1 LTRKAEGTGTMLN
14 ETELKT
20 IETELLQGKPPRSY
34 QQAGPE
40 ERAAIDALVDEIDLS
55 DSHSLLYFGAPAQQ
69 QLASIS
75 DDMLEGVR
83 NKDTG
88 PAGEALNRMVAT
100 VRRFDLGAL
109 DPNRKPG
116 FFDRLLGKTRPVAE
130 FFQRY
135 EEVRDQIDAIGD
147 DLERHKTQLLT
158 DIVSLDRLY
167 DANLEYFHHLERYIA
182 AGEEKLRRLDE
193 QTIPAKQR
201 EAAASEALID
211 AQQLRDL
218 RANRDALER
227 RVHDLKLTRQV
238 AMQSLPSIRLV
249 QENDRGL
256 INKIVSTTA
265 NTLPLWRQQL
275 AQALTIH
282 RSREATASI
291 RSASELTNELL
302 KANAENL
309 KQGNAEARRE
319 IERGVFDI
327 EAVKQ
332 ANAALIATIE
342 ESLRIADEG
351 RRKRAEAASQ
361 LETLESELRRT
372 LSSAS
377 ARASQPASREA
388 TPPGKEARK

>member
-1 LTRKAEGTGTMLN
+1 MIT
-14 ETELKT
+14 ETESKT
-20 IETELLQGKPPRSY
+20 IETDLLQETSPVRY
-34 QQAGPE
+34 QQAAPSE
-40 ERAAIDALVDEIDLS
+40 QAAMDALIKEIDIA

-88 PAGEALNRMVAT
+88 PAGEALNRMMVT
-100 VRRFDLGAL
+100 VRDFDLGSM
-109 DPNRKPG
+109 DPNHKPG
-116 FFDRLLGKTRPVAE
+116 FFARLLGKTRSATK
-130 FFQRY
+130 FLQRY
-135 EEVRDQIDAIGD
+135 KEVRDQIDAIGD

-158 DIVSLDRLY
+158 DIASLDRLY
-167 DANLEYFHHLERYIA
+167 TANLEYFHHLERYIV
-182 AGEEKLRRLDE
+182 AGEEKIRQLDE
-193 QTIPAKQR
+193 NTIPALAR
-201 EAAASEALID
+201 EAGEGEAVIV

-249 QENDRGL
+249 QENDKGL
-256 INKIVSTTA
+256 VNKIVSTTA

-275 AQALTIH
+275 AQAVTIH
-282 RSREATASI
+282 RSREAANTIRAASD
-291 RSASELTNELL
+291 LTNELL

-327 EAVKQ
+327 DAVKQ
-332 ANAALIATIE
+332 ANASLIETIE
-342 ESLRIADEG
+342 ESLTIADEG
-351 RRKRAEAASQ
+351 RKKRNEAAIQ
-361 LETLESELRRT
+361 LKALESELRRT
-372 LSSAS
+372 LVSAN
-377 ARASQPASREA
+377 ASQ
-388 TPPGKEARK
+388 GG

>member
-1 LTRKAEGTGTMLN
+1 MIN
-14 ETELKT
+14 EKELKT
-20 IETELLQGKPPRSY
+20 IETDLLQSKSLVRY
-34 QQAGPE
+34 QQADLT
-40 ERAAIDALVDEIDLS
+40 ERAAMDALIQEIDLN
-55 DSHSLLYFGAPAQQ
+55 DTHSLLYFGAPAQQ

-88 PAGEALNRMVAT
+88 PAGEALNRMLGT
-100 VRRFDLGAL
+100 VRGFDLGSL

-116 FFDRLLGKTRPVAE
+116 IFARLLGKTRPVTK
-130 FFQRY
+130 FLQRY

-167 DANLEYFHHLERYIA
+167 AANLEYFHHLERYIV
-182 AGEEKLRRLDE
+182 AGEEKLRQLDE
-193 QTIPAKQR
+193 QDIPALER
-201 EAAASEALID
+201 EAAESESMIA

-249 QENDRGL
+249 QENDKGL

-275 AQALTIH
+275 AQAVTIH
-282 RSREATASI
+282 RSREAVATI
-291 RSASELTNELL
+291 RSASDLTNELL

-327 EAVKQ
+327 DAVKQ
-332 ANAALIATIE
+332 ANASLIETIE
-342 ESLRIADEG
+342 ESLSIADEG
-351 RRKRAEAASQ
+351 RRKRAEAALQ
-361 LETLESELRRT
+361 LETLEAELRRT
-372 LSSAS
+372 LVSAS
-377 ARASQPASREA
+377 ARVNTR
-388 TPPGKEARK
+388 PGQQ

>member
-1 LTRKAEGTGTMLN
+1 MIN
-14 ETELKT
+14 ESELRV
-20 IETELLQGKPPRSY
+20 IESSLLQGKEPTPY
-34 QQAGPE
+34 QQADPPE
-40 ERAAIDALVDEIDLS
+40 RKEIDVLIQQI
-55 DSHSLLYFGAPAQQ
+55 DLNDTHSLLYFGAPAQQ
-69 QLASIS
+69 QLAGIS

-88 PAGEALNRMVAT
+88 PAGEALNRMVGT
-100 VRRFDLGAL
+100 VRDFDLDNL

-116 FFDRLLGKTRPVAE
+116 FFSRLLGRTKPVAQ
-130 FFQRY
+130 FLQRY
-135 EEVRDQIDAIGD
+135 EEVRNQIDAIGD
-147 DLERHKTQLLT
+147 ELERHKTQLLK
-158 DIVSLDRLY
+158 DIASLDRLY
-167 DANLEYFHHLERYIA
+167 AANLEYFHHLERYII
-182 AGEEKLRRLDE
+182 AGEEKLKQLDSQE
-193 QTIPAKQR
+193 IPLLESKV
-201 EAAASEALID
+201 EEEKSMTT

-249 QENDRGL
+249 QENDKGL
-256 INKIVSTTA
+256 INKIISTTA

-275 AQALTIH
+275 AQAVTIH
-282 RSREATASI
+282 RSREAAEII
-291 RSASELTNELL
+291 RSASDLTNELL

-332 ANAALIATIE
+332 ANASLIETIE

-351 RRKRAEAASQ
+351 RKKRTEAALQ
-361 LETLESELRRT
+361 LETLEAELRRT
-372 LSSAS
+372 LINAGD
-377 ARASQPASREA
+377 RVRNKLEQ
-388 TPPGKEARK
+388 

>member
-1 LTRKAEGTGTMLN
+1 MN
-14 ETELKT
+14 ETELQN
-20 IETELLQGKPPRSY
+20 IESSLLQGKSPVAYRQADPP
-34 QQAGPE
+34 
-40 ERAAIDALVDEIDLS
+40 ERKEIEALIRQIDLN

-88 PAGEALNRMVAT
+88 PAGEALNRMVGT
-100 VRRFDLGAL
+100 VRNFELDDL

-116 FFDRLLGKTRPVAE
+116 FFSRLLKKTTPVTQ
-130 FFQRY
+130 FLQRY
-135 EEVRDQIDAIGD
+135 EEVREQIDAIGD
-147 DLERHKTQLLT
+147 ELERHKTQLLK
-158 DIVSLDRLY
+158 DIASLDRLY
-167 DANLEYFHHLERYIA
+167 VANLEYFHHLERYIA
-182 AGEEKLRRLDE
+182 AGEEKLKQLDE
-193 QTIPAKQR
+193 VDIPTMARQTEEGK
-201 EAAASEALID
+201 SMTVV
-211 AQQLRDL
+211 QQLRDL

-249 QENDRGL
+249 QENDKGL
-256 INKIVSTTA
+256 INKIISTTA

-275 AQALTIH
+275 AQAVTIH
-282 RSREATASI
+282 RSREAAEVI
-291 RSASELTNELL
+291 RSAGDLTNELL

-332 ANAALIATIE
+332 ANASLIETIE
-342 ESLRIADEG
+342 ESLSIADEG
-351 RRKRAEAASQ
+351 RKKRKQAELD
-361 LETLESELRRT
+361 LENLEAELRRT
-372 LSSAS
+372 LINAGE
-377 ARASQPASREA
+377 RVREQL
-388 TPPGKEARK
+388 

>member
-1 LTRKAEGTGTMLN
+1 MINDTERKS
-14 ETELKT
+14 
-20 IETELLQGKPPRSY
+20 IEASLLQGKSPVPY
-34 QQAGPE
+34 QQAAPP
-40 ERAAIDALVDEIDLS
+40 ERAEIDALIRQIDLN
-55 DSHSLLYFGAPAQQ
+55 DTHSLLYFGAPAQQ

-88 PAGEALNRMVAT
+88 PAGEALNRMVGT
-100 VRRFDLGAL
+100 VRDFDLGAL

-116 FFDRLLGKTRPVAE
+116 FFARLLGKTKPVAE
-130 FFQRY
+130 FLQRY
-135 EEVRDQIDAIGD
+135 EEVRNQIDAIGD
-147 DLERHKTQLLT
+147 DLERHKTQLLK
-158 DIVSLDRLY
+158 DIAQLDRLY
-167 DANLEYFHHLERYIA
+167 AANLEYFHYLERYIV
-182 AGEEKLRRLDE
+182 AGEEKLKQLDE
-193 QTIPAKQR
+193 QDIPAMER
-201 EAAASEALID
+201 AAEEGKAMTA

-249 QENDRGL
+249 QENDKGL

-275 AQALTIH
+275 AQAVTIH
-282 RSREATASI
+282 RSREAADVI
-291 RSASELTNELL
+291 RSAGDLTNELL

-309 KQGNAEARRE
+309 KQGNVEARRE

-332 ANAALIATIE
+332 ANASLIQTIE
-342 ESLRIADEG
+342 ESLSIADEG
-351 RRKRAEAASQ
+351 RRKRAEAAIE
-361 LETLESELRRT
+361 LENLEAELRRT
-372 LSSAS
+372 LINAS
-377 ARASQPASREA
+377 ARVQDRLEQQ
-388 TPPGKEARK
+388 

>member
-1 LTRKAEGTGTMLN
+1 MIN
-14 ETELKT
+14 ETELKS
-20 IETELLQGKPPRSY
+20 IETNLLQGKPLVPY
-34 QQAGPE
+34 QQADPPE
-40 ERAAIDALVDEIDLS
+40 REAIDALIQEIDLS

-100 VRRFDLGAL
+100 VREFDLGSL

-116 FFDRLLGKTRPVAE
+116 FFARLLGKAKPVAQ
-130 FFQRY
+130 FLQRY
-135 EEVRDQIDAIGD
+135 EEVRNQIDTISD
-147 DLERHKTQLLT
+147 ELERHKTQLLT

-167 DANLEYFHHLERYIA
+167 TANLEYFHHLDRYIA
-182 AGEEKLRRLDE
+182 AGEEKLRQLDE
-193 QTIPAKQR
+193 TTIPALQR
-201 EAAASEALID
+201 TAEEGKAMIE

-238 AMQSLPSIRLV
+238 SMQSLPSIRLV
-249 QENDRGL
+249 QENDKGL
-256 INKIVSTTA
+256 VNKIVSTTA

-275 AQALTIH
+275 AQAVTIH
-282 RSREATASI
+282 RSRDAASAI
-291 RSASELTNELL
+291 RSASDLTNELL

-332 ANAALIATIE
+332 ANASLIETIE
-342 ESLRIADEG
+342 ESLSIADEG
-351 RRKRAEAASQ
+351 RRKRAEAAAQ

-372 LSSAS
+372 LVSAT
-377 ARASQPASREA
+377 ARVNRR
-388 TPPGKEARK
+388 PGQQ

>member
-1 LTRKAEGTGTMLN
+1 MID

-20 IETELLQGKPPRSY
+20 IETDLLQGKAPMGY
-34 QQAGPE
+34 QQAE
-40 ERAAIDALVDEIDLS
+40 LAERAAIDALLKEIDLN
-55 DSHSLLYFGAPAQQ
+55 DSHSILYFGAPAQQ

-88 PAGEALNRMVAT
+88 PAGEALNRMVGT
-100 VRRFDLGAL
+100 VRGFDLGDL
-109 DPNRKPG
+109 DPNRKQG
-116 FFDRLLGKTRPVAE
+116 FFARLLGKTQPVAK
-130 FFQRY
+130 FLQRY

-147 DLERHKTQLLT
+147 DLERHKTQLLI
-158 DIVSLDRLY
+158 DITSLDRLY
-167 DANLEYFHHLERYIA
+167 AANLEYFHHLERYIV
-182 AGEEKLRRLDE
+182 AGDEKLRQLDE
-193 QTIPAKQR
+193 QSIPEMERQAKET
-201 EAAASEALID
+201 EAVIE

-218 RANRDALER
+218 RASRDALER

-249 QENDRGL
+249 QENDKGL

-275 AQALTIH
+275 AQAVTIH
-282 RSREATASI
+282 RSREAADSI
-291 RSASELTNELL
+291 RSASDLTNELL
-302 KANAENL
+302 LANAENL
-309 KQGNAEARRE
+309 KQGNADARRE

-332 ANAALIATIE
+332 ANAALIETIE

-351 RRKRAEAASQ
+351 RRKRADAAAQ
-361 LETLESELRRT
+361 LEVLETELRTT
-372 LSSAS
+372 LVSAS
-377 ARASQPASREA
+377 ARVKTGAE
-388 TPPGKEARK
+388 TTD

>member
-1 LTRKAEGTGTMLN
+1 MIN
-14 ETELKT
+14 EKELKT
-20 IETELLQGKPPRSY
+20 IETDLLQSKSLVRY
-34 QQAGPE
+34 QQADLT
-40 ERAAIDALVDEIDLS
+40 ERAAMDALIQEIDLN
-55 DSHSLLYFGAPAQQ
+55 DTHSLLYFGAPAQQ

-88 PAGEALNRMVAT
+88 PAGEALNRMLVT
-100 VRRFDLGAL
+100 VRGFDLGSL
-109 DPNRKPG
+109 DPNSKPG
-116 FFDRLLGKTRPVAE
+116 IFARLLGKTRPVTK
-130 FFQRY
+130 FLQRY

-167 DANLEYFHHLERYIA
+167 AANLEYFHHLERYIV
-182 AGEEKLRRLDE
+182 AGEEKLRQLDE
-193 QTIPAKQR
+193 QDIPALER
-201 EAAASEALID
+201 EAAESEAMVT

-249 QENDRGL
+249 QENDKGL

-275 AQALTIH
+275 AQAVTIH
-282 RSREATASI
+282 RSREAVATI
-291 RSASELTNELL
+291 RSASDLTNELL

-327 EAVKQ
+327 DAVKQ
-332 ANAALIATIE
+332 ANASLIETIE
-342 ESLRIADEG
+342 ESLSIADEG
-351 RRKRAEAASQ
+351 RRKRAEAALQ
-361 LETLESELRRT
+361 LETLEAELRRT
-372 LSSAS
+372 LVSAS
-377 ARASQPASREA
+377 ARVNAR
-388 TPPGKEARK
+388 PGQ